1 MINISESLENL
12 AYNLLKNRDISHG
25 YIHALK
31 VRDKALEIAKHLN
44 IDDKVKLLKIETASL
59 FHDLW
64 DKKYLNSE
72 CQEQSKKIFKRNL
85 KDLKFNNQDIKDIE
99 IIIVN
104 ISLSNEMKLRNLGH
118 KISLKNLQEMRDIVS
133 DADKLEMLGQNGI
146 DRIIQYEIFNRNN
159 QNVEN
164 VKNEIVKV
172 YDNKISKLL
181 KDNYIKTDYAIKLA
195 QPLFQETAYY
205 VNAIRK

>member
-1 MINISESLENL
+1 MINISNSLENL

-31 VRDKALEIAKHLN
+31 VRDNALEIAKHLN

-72 CQEQSKKIFKRNL
+72 RQEQSKKIFKRNL
-85 KDLKFNNQDIKDIE
+85 KDLKFNNKDIKDIE

-104 ISLSNEMKLRNLGH
+104 ISLSDEMKLRNLGH

-181 KDNYIKTDYAIKLA
+181 KDNYFKTDYAIKLA
-195 QPLFQETAYY
+195 QPLFQETTYY

>member
-1 MINISESLENL
+1 MINISNSLENL

-31 VRDKALEIAKHLN
+31 VRDNALEIAKHLN

-72 CQEQSKKIFKRNL
+72 HQEQSKKKFKRNL
-85 KDLKFNNQDIKDIE
+85 KDLKFNNKDIKDIE

-104 ISLSNEMKLRNLGH
+104 ISLSDEMRLRNLGH
-118 KISLKNLQEMRDIVS
+118 NISLKNLQEMRDIVS

-195 QPLFQETAYY
+195 QPLFQEMTYY